1 MKMQKNTFSKEKILT
16 VVVPSYNHE
25 KYILQTIREL
35 VKIKKIKKILVIDDK
50 SVDNTVNIVRSFI
63 KQNPFYNIEIIE
75 KAKNKGLV
83 SSLNLGLKLTD
94 TDFIY
99 FIASDDIPIPH
110 NIDYLVEYMRK
121 KKHLKFVI
129 GGALNYFED
138 KHIEIPTYGK
148 KHYKFFSVDFQK
160 RKEKLFLDYPH
171 PLLIQSTIFRTE
183 ALKAIGGWDENI
195 ALDDYPIFVKLFSE
209 FGNFGVDFEFRP
221 DIIVVKYRHH
231 LENSY
236 KRILYQYNLV
246 KEALMHLAPH
256 YLLDKAIG
264 YSLAYYILLSI
275 KKGDFKA
282 FTNLIREVSLKNFP
296 YVVYKSIKLIIEKL
310 SNYLR

>member
-1 MKMQKNTFSKEKILT
+1 MQRNTLNKEKPLT

-25 KYILQTIREL
+25 KYILQTLREL
-35 VKIKKIKKILVIDDK
+35 VKIKNLKKIIVIDDK
-50 SVDNTVNIVRSFI
+50 STDNTLALVKIFT
-63 KQNPFYNIEIIE
+63 KQNSFYNIVVLE
-75 KAKNKGLV
+75 KSENKGLV

-110 NIDYLVEYMRK
+110 NIDYLVDYMCK
-121 KKHLKFVI
+121 KPNLKFII

-138 KHIEIPTYGK
+138 KDIEVLTYGE
-148 KHYKFFSVDFQK
+148 KHYKFFSMNPQK

-195 ALDDYPIFVKLFSE
+195 TLDDYPIFVKLFSE

-231 LENSY
+231 SENSY

-246 KEALMHLAPH
+246 KEAIMHLAPY

-264 YSLAYYILLSI
+264 YSLAHYILLSI
-275 KKGDFKA
+275 KNRDFKA
-282 FTNLIREVSLKNFP
+282 FTNLIRDVSSKNLP